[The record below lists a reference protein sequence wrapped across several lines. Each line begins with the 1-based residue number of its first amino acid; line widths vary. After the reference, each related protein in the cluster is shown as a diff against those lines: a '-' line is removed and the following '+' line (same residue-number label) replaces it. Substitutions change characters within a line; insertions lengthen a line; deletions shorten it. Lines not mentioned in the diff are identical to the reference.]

1 MNHQPECLG
10 ATYLGD
16 GRCAFQ
22 VWAPYASQVA
32 VRLVAPRERRVPLV
46 AGADGYHGGTGEGVE
61 PGAGYF
67 YVLDG
72 QKERPDPASRYQPEG
87 VHGPS
92 AVVDPNAFSWTDAG
106 WFGLSRRQLVTY
118 ELHVGT
124 YTDEGT
130 FEAIVPHLDALRELG
145 ITAVEL
151 MPVAQFPGSRNWGYD
166 GVYPYAVQASYGGP
180 AGLQRLVDAC
190 HARGLAVLLDVVYNH
205 LGPEG
210 NYLRDFGP
218 YFTDVYQTPWGAAL
232 NFDGPASGAVRH
244 FFIENARYWLRDYHL
259 DGFRLDA
266 VHAILDRSAV
276 PFLEELG
283 QAVHDD
289 GERLG
294 RRVHVIAES
303 DLNDARLI
311 RPGVVGGYGLDGQWS
326 DDFHHALHA
335 LLTGERDGYYQDY
348 GRLEELARALRDG
361 YAYADRYSAFR
372 QRRHGNPA
380 WACSADQFVI
390 CAQNHDQ
397 VGNRAAGERLTALTD
412 FAGLKLA
419 AAAVCLAP
427 FLPLLFMG
435 EEYGEPH
442 PFQYF
447 VSHSDPALV
456 EAVRRGRRAE
466 FTAFHGATAV
476 PDPQDEATFRASHLQ
491 HDLREEGQHRVLS
504 DLYRELLRLR
514 REQPALAELS
524 RERLEVI
531 YEEPDRLL
539 LLRRWTETDE
549 ACLLLFFG
557 ADVSTLVV
565 PLPAGRWEKVL
576 DTADGR
582 WQGDGSAV
590 PAALDSPGRVDLTL
604 GPRSAVVFIRERGR

>member
-1 MNHQPECLG
+1 MNHQPDRLG
-10 ATYLGD
+10 ATYLGE
-16 GRCAFQ
+16 GCCAFR
-22 VWAPYASQVA
+22 VWAPYASQVG
-32 VRLVAPRERRVPLV
+32 VRLVAPLARRVPLV
-46 AGADGYHGGTGEGVE
+46 AGAEGYHGGVVEGVE
-61 PGAGYF
+61 PGARYF

-72 QKERPDPASRYQPEG
+72 QKERPDPASRHQPEG

-92 AVVDPNAFSWTDAG
+92 AVVDPAAFTWTDAG

-124 YTDEGT
+124 FTDEGT
-130 FEAIVPHLDALRELG
+130 FEAVVPHLDTLTELG

-180 AGLQRLVDAC
+180 AGLRRLVDAC
-190 HARGLAVLLDVVYNH
+190 HARGLALFLDVVYNH

-218 YFTDVYQTPWGAAL
+218 YFTDVYHTPWGAAL
-232 NFDGPASGAVRH
+232 NFDGASSGAVRH
-244 FFIENARYWLRDYHL
+244 YFVENARYWLRDYHV

-283 QAVHDD
+283 EVVHNE

-311 RPGVVGGYGLDGQWS
+311 RPRVVGGYGLDAQWS
-326 DDFHHALHA
+326 DDFHHSLHA
-335 LLTGERDGYYQDY
+335 LLTGERDGYYQDF
-348 GRLEELARALRDG
+348 GRLEDLACALRDG

-372 QRRHGNPA
+372 QRRHGNAP
-380 WACSADQFVI
+380 WACTADQFVI

-447 VSHSDPALV
+447 VSHSDAALV

-466 FTAFHGATAV
+466 FAAFHDATAV
-476 PDPQDEATFRASHLQ
+476 PDPQDEATFRASRLQ
-491 HDLREEGQHRVLS
+491 HALRGGGQQRALS

-524 RERLEVI
+524 RQRLEVVA
-531 YEEPDRLL
+531 EEPDGLL

-549 ACLLLFFG
+549 VGVLLYFG
-557 ADVSTLVV
+557 SDVSTVAV
-565 PLPAGRWEKVL
+565 PLPAGRWATRL
-576 DTADGR
+576 DTADPR

-590 PAALDSPGRVDLTL
+590 PAVLDSPGRVDLNL
-604 GPRSAVVFIRERGR
+604 RPRSAIVFVRERGR

>member
-1 MNHQPECLG
+1 VNHQPGRLG
-10 ATYLGD
+10 ATYLGE

-22 VWAPYASQVA
+22 VWAPHASQVA
-32 VRLVAPRERRVPLV
+32 VRLVGPREQRAPLG
-46 AGADGYHGGTGEGVE
+46 AGADGYHGGIVEGVE
-61 PGAGYF
+61 PGARYV

-87 VHGPS
+87 VHRPS
-92 AVVDPNAFSWTDAG
+92 AVVDPGAFTWTDGG
-106 WFGLSRRQLVTY
+106 WFGLARRQLVTY

-130 FEAIVPHLDALRELG
+130 FDAIVPHLEALRALG

-180 AGLQRLVDAC
+180 EGLRRLVAAC

-232 NFDGPASGAVRH
+232 NFDGPASGAVRRY
-244 FFIENARYWLRDYHL
+244 FVENALYWLREYHV

-283 QAVHDD
+283 AAVHDE

-311 RPGVVGGYGLDGQWS
+311 RPRVVGGYGLDAQWS
-326 DDFHHALHA
+326 DDLHHALHA
-335 LLTGERDGYYQDY
+335 LLTDERDGYYQDF
-348 GRLEELARALRDG
+348 GRLDDLARALRDG

-372 QRRHGNPA
+372 QRRHGNAA
-380 WACSADQFVI
+380 WACTADQFVI

-397 VGNRAAGERLTALTD
+397 IGNRAAGERLTALTD

-419 AAAVCLAP
+419 ASAVCLAP

-447 VSHSDPALV
+447 VSHSDAALV

-466 FTAFHGATAV
+466 FTAFHQADAV

-491 HDLREEGQHRVLS
+491 HALRDDGQHRVLYE
-504 DLYRELLRLR
+504 LYRELLRLR

-524 RERLEVI
+524 RERLVVAA
-531 YEEPDRLL
+531 EESDRWL

-549 ACLLLFFG
+549 VGVLLYFG
-557 ADVSTLVV
+557 PNEATVSV
-565 PLPAGRWEKVL
+565 PLPAGRWEKRL
-576 DTADGR
+576 DTADAR
-582 WQGDGSAV
+582 WQGEGSAV

-604 GPRSAVVFIRERGR
+604 RPRTAVVFVGEHAR

>member
-1 MNHQPECLG
+1 
-10 ATYLGD
+10 
-16 GRCAFQ
+16 
-22 VWAPYASQVA
+22 
-32 VRLVAPRERRVPLV
+32 
-46 AGADGYHGGTGEGVE
+46 VE
-61 PGAGYF
+61 PGARYV

-72 QKERPDPASRYQPEG
+72 QTERPDPASRYQPEG

-92 AVVDPNAFSWTDAG
+92 EVVDAGAFTWTDAG
-106 WFGLSRRQLVTY
+106 WFGLARRQLVSY

-130 FEAIVPHLDALRELG
+130 FEAIVPHLDGLRELG

-180 AGLQRLVDAC
+180 VGLQRLADAC

-232 NFDGPASGAVRH
+232 NFDGPASGAVRRY
-244 FFIENARYWLRDYHL
+244 FVENALYWLREYHV

-283 QAVHDD
+283 EAVHDE

-311 RPGVVGGYGLDGQWS
+311 RPRVVGGYGLDAQWS

-335 LLTGERDGYYQDY
+335 LLTGERDGYYQDF
-348 GRLEELARALRDG
+348 GRLEDLARALRDG
-361 YAYADRYSAFR
+361 YAYAGRYSPFR
-372 QRRHGNPA
+372 QRRHGNVA
-380 WACSADQFVI
+380 WACTADQFVI

-397 VGNRAAGERLTALTD
+397 IGNRAAGERLTALTD

-419 AAAVCLAP
+419 ACAVGLAP

-447 VSHSDPALV
+447 VSHSDAALV

-466 FTAFHGATAV
+466 FAAFHQADAV
-476 PDPQDEATFRASHLQ
+476 PDPQDEATFRASRLQ
-491 HDLREEGQHRVLS
+491 HALRDQGHHRVLY
-504 DLYRELLRLR
+504 DLYGELLRLR

-524 RERLEVI
+524 RDRLAVVA
-531 YEEPDRLL
+531 EEPGSLL

-549 ACLLLFFG
+549 VCVLLYFG
-557 ADVSTLVV
+557 PAVTTVAV
-565 PLPAGRWEKVL
+565 PLPAGRWEKRL
-576 DTADGR
+576 DTADVR

-590 PAALDSPGRVDLTL
+590 PVGLDSPGRVDLTL
-604 GPRSAVVFIRERGR
+604 GPRSAVVLVGERGRQGG

>member
-1 MNHQPECLG
+1 MSHPRDRLG

-16 GRCAFQ
+16 GRCAFL
-22 VWAPYASQVA
+22 VWAPHAREVA
-32 VRLVAPRERRVPLV
+32 VRLVAPREQRVALA
-46 AGADGYHGGTGEGVE
+46 AGADGYHGGVVE
-61 PGAGYF
+61 DVAPGARYF

-72 QKERPDPASRYQPEG
+72 QKERPDSAARYQPDG

-92 AVVDPNAFSWTDAG
+92 EVVDPGAFAWSDAG
-106 WFGLSRRQLVTY
+106 WFGIPRRQLVIY

-124 YTDEGT
+124 YSEAGT
-130 FEAIVPHLDALRELG
+130 FEALVPHLDGLRDLG
-145 ITAVEL
+145 VTAIEL

-180 AGLQRLVDAC
+180 EGLRRLVDAC

-218 YFTDVYQTPWGAAL
+218 YFTDVYHTPWGAAL
-232 NFDGPASGAVRH
+232 NFDGPASGAVRRY
-244 FFIENARYWLRDYHL
+244 FVENARYWLREYHL

-283 QAVHDD
+283 EAVHAE

-311 RPGVVGGYGLDGQWS
+311 RPRVVGGYGLDGQWS

-335 LLTGERDGYYQDY
+335 LLTGERDGYYQDF
-348 GRLEELARALRDG
+348 GRLEDLARALRDG
-361 YAYADRYSAFR
+361 YAYADRYSRFR
-372 QRRHGNPA
+372 QRRHGNTA

-397 VGNRAAGERLTALTD
+397 IGNRAAGERLTALTD

-419 AAAVCLAP
+419 ACAVCLAP

-447 VSHSDPALV
+447 VSHSDAALV

-466 FTAFHGATAV
+466 FAAFHQADAV
-476 PDPQDEATFRASHLQ
+476 PDPQDEATLRASRLQ
-491 HDLREEGQHRVLS
+491 HALRDEGPHRALY

-514 REQPALAELS
+514 RELPALADL
-524 RERLEVI
+524 RRDRLAVI
-531 YEEPDRLL
+531 AEEPDGLL
-539 LLRRWTETDE
+539 LLRRWTETE
-549 ACLLLFFG
+549 EVAVLMFFG
-557 ADVSTLVV
+557 SASATLAA
-565 PLPAGRWEKVL
+565 PIPAGRWEKVL
-576 DTADGR
+576 DTADAR
-582 WQGDGSAV
+582 WQGEGGAV

-604 GPRSAVVFIRERGR
+604 RPREAVVFVGERGR